1 MTTFDAGI
9 QVRSGA
15 DVMKM
20 VLPLTSHPSWLHLL
34 TSILREQLK
43 KLTRQAPE
51 KCEQCCKQQA
61 PEQFGVLRIGV
72 SCAGAGNWT
81 GHVQPARSQ
90 RGARR

>member
-1 MTTFDAGI
+1 MASFDAGI
-9 QVRSGA
+9 QVQSGA

-20 VLPLTSHPSWLHLL
+20 VLHPTSHLAWLHML
-34 TSILREQLK
+34 TSIFREQLK
-43 KLTRQAPE
+43 NLTRQAPE

-61 PEQFGVLRIGV
+61 LEHSRVLRNGV

-81 GHVQPARSQ
+81 GHVQSARSR